1 MENKETFQQPGSM
14 IEQGDEGLAGNEY
27 YAFVRRQVIE
37 EITGNVMVVACLI
50 GIPFVVAD
58 VFRKYG
64 IYFGIASIIALW
76 PFWMGALLHRR
87 KQ

>member
-1 MENKETFQQPGSM
+1 MENEETSQPRGSP
-14 IEQGDEGLAGNEY
+14 IEQGDEGPAGSAY
-27 YAFVRRQVIE
+27 YALVRRQVID
-37 EITGNVMVVACLI
+37 EITGNLITAACLI
-50 GIPFVVAD
+50 GIPFMVAD